1 MTMMTLTT
9 PTPMLRLM
17 RTHLCRNCV
26 VPLPSK
32 LSTARSSPQSD
43 DNGYYDDKDFDD
55 DNGDD
60 EGEDVDDPGHDDDGG
75 GGMGENNLHVGHCN
89 LDDENLAKDF

>member
-43 DNGYYDDKDFDD
+43 DNGYDDKDFDD

-60 EGEDVDDPGHDDDGG
+60 GGFDDNGDEGVDVDDPGHDDDGDG
-75 GGMGENNLHVGHCN
+75 
-89 LDDENLAKDF
+89 

>member
-9 PTPMLRLM
+9 PTLM

-43 DNGYYDDKDFDD
+43 DNGYDDKDFDD

-60 EGEDVDDPGHDDDGG
+60 EGFDDDNGDEGVAVDDPGHDDDGG
-75 GGMGENNLHVGHCN
+75 
-89 LDDENLAKDF
+89 